1 MSGIG
6 NEYYPIDDQLQKSL
20 KKAMVIPGV
29 DDTEF
34 EIHGAFLLFQPEDIL
49 LYVWVQDLAN
59 FI

>member
-1 MSGIG
+1 
-6 NEYYPIDDQLQKSL
+6 
-20 KKAMVIPGV
+20 MVIPGV